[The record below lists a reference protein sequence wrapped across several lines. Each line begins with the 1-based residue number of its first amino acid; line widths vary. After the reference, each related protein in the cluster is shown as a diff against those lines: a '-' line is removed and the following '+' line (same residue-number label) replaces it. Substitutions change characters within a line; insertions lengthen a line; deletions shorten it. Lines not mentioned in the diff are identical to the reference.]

1 MARSLIKPQMLETLL
16 LLAAVSG
23 GEAAAQSTP
32 PSATIAEAPA
42 IAGAASDAA
51 ANVRHAPANQRPW
64 ISDDPDLN
72 AVISKISDFY
82 DVTPPA
88 KPAPPAKTTTTRPS
102 LGPHL
107 VQSSESYQS
116 QGRQIRIDVL
126 RPDDDEPR
134 PAVLILHGASG
145 IGDGTFYREAAEIFA
160 ERGYVTFIPYY
171 LPKVQQQ
178 RSTHVSAKK
187 GAKDKPVLP
196 QVSKVDDESV
206 RAGFAVQERTL
217 RDALAY
223 MTRSAHV
230 DASRIGVFGMSLG
243 GFHALHLSSQDY
255 RIMAVVDMSG
265 ALRGNTMPESDR
277 LPPTLALHGARDS
290 LVPVSRA
297 RSLAEYLKR
306 RGIPHELMIY
316 PDQGHFF
323 RGKAQADALQRSAA
337 FFGTYLGQSDINRAD
352 TNRAARSRDGG
363 E

>member
-1 MARSLIKPQMLETLL
+1 MLETLL

-23 GEAAAQSTP
+23 GDAVAQSASP
-32 PSATIAEAPA
+32 NPAIAEAPA
-42 IAGAASDAA
+42 ISGAAADAA
-51 ANVRHAPANQRPW
+51 SNLRHAPANARPW
-64 ISDDPDLN
+64 LSDDPDLN
-72 AVISKISDFY
+72 AVISKVSDFY
-82 DVTPPA
+82 DVSPPT
-88 KPAPPAKTTTTRPS
+88 KPARPADAAAPRPS

-107 VQSSESYQS
+107 VQSTESYQS

-126 RPDDDEPR
+126 RPDDDAQR

-171 LPKVQQQ
+171 LPKIQQQ
-178 RSTHVSAKK
+178 RNAKVAKK
-187 GAKDKPVLP
+187 DAKDRKAALP

-223 MTRSAHV
+223 ITRSAHV

-243 GFHALHLSSQDY
+243 GFHALNLSSQDY

-265 ALRGNTMPESDR
+265 ALRGNTMPESNR
-277 LPPTLALHGARDS
+277 LPPTLALHGAKDP

-316 PDQGHFF
+316 QDQGHFF
-323 RGKAQADALQRSAA
+323 HGKAQADALQRSAA

-352 TNRAARSRDGG
+352 INRAARSRDGG